1 MTQRLARWLSS
12 FILSLR
18 SVWQHPEAYQA
29 APPHQFHLPRPT
41 TIGARR
47 PSRGFRRRRLGL
59 PDLRLCPAALG
70 RQREGGWRRG
80 RGGPSHEGHG
90 QHAAGLRESLPP
102 SPQSVIVASSA
113 APPPP
118 SPPCL
123 PRGSVWSTEV
133 LAGDCCSSS
142 SLLCLLVLGHHQ
154 ASGPFIQ
161 GRVQGGLGF
170 QGLGFLL
177 TDIRV
182 DNRGVQNPYDDY
194 ACPDPGVMLL

>member
-1 MTQRLARWLSS
+1 MRATVNMLRDYGNLLLPLLRASS
-12 FILSLR
+12 S
-18 SVWQHPEAYQA
+18 
-29 APPHQFHLPRPT
+29 PPL
-41 TIGARR
+41 
-47 PSRGFRRRRLGL
+47 
-59 PDLRLCPAALG
+59 
-70 RQREGGWRRG
+70 
-80 RGGPSHEGHG
+80 
-90 QHAAGLRESLPP
+90 LPP
-102 SPQSVIVASSA
+102 PATH
-113 APPPP
+113 PHPH
-118 SPPCL
+118 CL

-133 LAGDCCSSS
+133 LAGDCYSSS

>member
-1 MTQRLARWLSS
+1 MPFAERGRGRRNGLGKYMDAWLSQQET
-12 FILSLR
+12 FC
-18 SVWQHPEAYQA
+18 
-29 APPHQFHLPRPT
+29 T
-41 TIGARR
+41 TKEIRKEKGTRKAE
-47 PSRGFRRRRLGL
+47 PIAGKG
-59 PDLRLCPAALG
+59 
-70 RQREGGWRRG
+70 
-80 RGGPSHEGHG
+80 GGPSHEGHG

-118 SPPCL
+118 PPCL

-154 ASGPFIQ
+154 TLSGPFIQ

-170 QGLGFLL
+170 
-177 TDIRV
+177 RV
-182 DNRGVQNPYDDY
+182 
-194 ACPDPGVMLL
+194 

>member
-18 SVWQHPEAYQA
+18 SVWQNPEAYQA

-90 QHAAGLRESLPP
+90 QNAAGLRESPHP

-113 APPPP
+113 APPLPP
-118 SPPCL
+118 PASHEAL
-123 PRGSVWSTEV
+123 FGQLR
-133 LAGDCCSSS
+133 S
-142 SLLCLLVLGHHQ
+142 SLVTAAALAPSS
-154 ASGPFIQ
+154 ASWSWDITKPLALSSK
-161 GRVQGGLGF
+161 VGF
-170 QGLGFLL
+170 
-177 TDIRV
+177 
-182 DNRGVQNPYDDY
+182 RGV
-194 ACPDPGVMLL
+194 